1 MGHCRRSRLSASQTT
16 SREDLPFDNMF
27 CVLRSANTSRNAH
40 FSYTA
45 QLLLSGS
52 QAEAISAAFGEAVP
66 SLMEWPLGA
75 TARSIADSV
84 FSSGVVDFSDEQ
96 TGQGRD
102 IPSTD
107 KQSDDWKRQQ
117 AEKRVYGAI
126 AKDRHV
132 FYVPIHVSGIPW
144 LALFTISPRSAKIAT
159 WAHTYALYRSLVSDA
174 IENIRALAKSTYL
187 RLVKEAFVENTGTRI
202 NHRSCEG

>member
-1 MGHCRRSRLSASQTT
+1 
-16 SREDLPFDNMF
+16 
-27 CVLRSANTSRNAH
+27 
-40 FSYTA
+40 
-45 QLLLSGS
+45 
-52 QAEAISAAFGEAVP
+52 
-66 SLMEWPLGA
+66 MEWPLGA